1 LPSGARPVA
10 VPLGDPAAP
19 VRARLDRRTIPPLGD
34 PRPFVPFGGTHVGAL
49 ASLALLALGL
59 VRLVR
64 ARPGL
69 APLVR
74 RGLAASIVSLSAFEI
89 GVGAREGWLGW
100 KTVLPLELC
109 DAAMVLAVV
118 TLLRPRRVTA
128 EVVYFWAASGS
139 ILAMLTPD
147 LAWDFPRWE
156 FVVFFG
162 LHGLVLAAALVL
174 VFGLG
179 LRPRP
184 GAPWRVFGITAG
196 WAAFV
201 GLVDLVLGTNF
212 MYLRE
217 KPSVATP
224 LDWMGP
230 WPVYV
235 GVGAVVALAAFHALA
250 LPFRREWRA
259 TT

>member
-1 LPSGARPVA
+1 LSELP
-10 VPLGDPAAP
+10 
-19 VRARLDRRTIPPLGD
+19 
-34 PRPFVPFGGTHVGAL
+34 PFVPFGAAHVGAL
-49 ASLALLALGL
+49 ACVALLAGL
-59 VRLVR
+59 LVLLVR

-69 APLVR
+69 AASVR
-74 RGLAASIVSLSAFEI
+74 RALAAGIVGLLSFELA
-89 GVGAREGWLGW
+89 VASREGWLSW

-109 DAAMVLAVV
+109 DAALVLAVA
-118 TLLRPRRVTA
+118 TLLRPRQTPA
-128 EVVYFWAASGS
+128 EIVYFWAGSGT
-139 ILAMLTPD
+139 LVAMLTPE
-147 LAWDFPRWE
+147 LPWGFPRWE

-162 LHGLVLAAALVL
+162 LHGLVLVAALVL

-184 GAPWRVFGITAG
+184 GAPWRMLGITAG

-201 GLVDLVLGTNF
+201 GLVNLVLGTNF
-212 MYLRE
+212 MYLRH

-235 GVGAVVALAAFHALA
+235 GVCGIVALVLFHVLA
-250 LPFRREWRA
+250 LPFRRSGLYS
-259 TT
+259 

>member
-1 LPSGARPVA
+1 M
-10 VPLGDPAAP
+10 
-19 VRARLDRRTIPPLGD
+19 RR
-34 PRPFVPFGGTHVGAL
+34 AL
-49 ASLALLALGL
+49 AAG
-59 VRLVR
+59 
-64 ARPGL
+64 
-69 APLVR
+69 
-74 RGLAASIVSLSAFEI
+74 IVSLSAFEI

-118 TLLRPRRVTA
+118 TLLRPRRATA
-128 EVVYFWAASGS
+128 EVAYFWAGSGS
-139 ILAMLTPD
+139 LLAMLTPD

-162 LHGLVLAAALVL
+162 LHGLVLVATLVL

-212 MYLRE
+212 MYLRH
-217 KPSVATP
+217 KPIVGTP
-224 LDWMGP
+224 LDFMGP
-230 WPVYV
+230 WPVYI
-235 GVGAVVALAAFHALA
+235 GVSAGVALVLFHVLA
-250 LPFRREWRA
+250 LPFRRGRRTREA
-259 TT
+259 